1 MNRESDAAIWKTI
14 LSEVRLVHLNTSAV
28 LKVRARCLT
37 RATGRACPSRQL
49 CQVGAASTEGGAF
62 LSSSELSLGMRTSWS
77 PPARAW
83 LAPHALL
90 SAFQLSGAHLPDW
103 GFRQLEVV
111 GEKLPRGSHESAVW
125 TVEEHR
131 YGRSEC

>member
-37 RATGRACPSRQL
+37 RATGRACPSRTAVPSG
-49 CQVGAASTEGGAF
+49 CRFHGRWG
-62 LSSSELSLGMRTSWS
+62 LSKSSELSLGMRTSWS